1 MYWPLACDN
10 SCLLA
15 SSPFVCVAKRKKA
28 SPFIST
34 RAAHRAWLLANSPNW
49 EHARRLI
56 GHCLVVFGF
65 LHPKISGITGSKLPW
80 HMKHPPLSFYSSF
93 SFLFVFF
100 FLLLIFAHWITFS
113 HAPEEHQLWCYFPAS
128 DMPPCYF
135 LQHLVEKQKY
145 CLGL

>member
-15 SSPFVCVAKRKKA
+15 SPPFVYVAKRENA
-28 SPFIST
+28 SPFISS
-34 RAAHRAWLLANSPNW
+34 AAYCAWLLANSPNR
-49 EHARRLI
+49 EHARRQI

-65 LHPKISGITGSKLPW
+65 LHPKISQYKLPW
-80 HMKHPPLSFYSSF
+80 HVKHPPLSFIFFVLF
-93 SFLFVFF
+93 SVL
-100 FLLLIFAHWITFS
+100 FLLLILAYRITFS

-145 CLGL
+145 CLGLKVLL